1 MDWARPQEKGTV
13 GAAAARYGGAMQNF
27 RDLRVWEQA
36 QCLATRVHGATKS
49 LTGTDG
55 AGLRSQLR
63 RSSTSIG
70 ANIAEGATS
79 GSGRQ
84 FARYLQMAIASA
96 AETESHLDFSER
108 VGLLPRGTVLELIDE
123 TVKLRRQIVAL
134 RKRVVAASDTQNP

>member
-1 MDWARPQEKGTV
+1 
-13 GAAAARYGGAMQNF
+13 MQNF
-27 RDLRVWEQA
+27 RDLRVWERA

-49 LTGTDG
+49 LSGTDA

-79 GSGRQ
+79 GGGRQ

-96 AETESHLDFSER
+96 AETESHLDFAER
-108 VGLLPRGTVLELIDE
+108 VGFLPPAAVIELIAE
-123 TVKLRRQIVAL
+123 TVQLRRQIVAL
-134 RKRVVAASDTQNP
+134 RKRVVAASDTHNP